1 MALVRAPRLELPEG
15 ATVLACWHRDLLP
28 MHAVARHIPSL
39 ALVSRSRDADFLCA
53 LLAPTAV
60 QVVRGSS
67 SRGTHASRG
76 LLRHLR
82 NGGVVI
88 MALDGP
94 KGPAGQEKPGAA
106 WLAERSGARLVR
118 LEFEVSRSL
127 RLKDWSGLRIPLPAS
142 RVQVHPASIFGG
154 K

>member
-1 MALVRAPRLELPEG
+1 MALVRAPRLELPRG

-28 MHAVARHIPSL
+28 MYAVARHIPSL
-39 ALVSRSRDADFLCA
+39 ALVSQSRDADFLCA

-60 QVVRGSS
+60 RTVRGSS
-67 SRGTHASRG
+67 SRGTQASRG

-82 NGGVVI
+82 QGGTVI

-94 KGPAGQEKPGAA
+94 KGPAGQEKPGAE
-106 WLAERSGARLVR
+106 WLAERSDAELVR
-118 LEFEVSRSL
+118 LEFDLSGCLEL
-127 RLKDWSGLRIPLPAS
+127 GDWSGLRIPLPAS
-142 RVQVHPASIFGG
+142 RVQLRRASIFGN

>member
-1 MALVRAPRLELPEG
+1 M
-15 ATVLACWHRDLLP
+15 LACWHRDLLP
-28 MHAVARHIPSL
+28 MYAVARHIPSL
-39 ALVSRSRDADFLCA
+39 ALVSQSRDADFLCA

-60 QVVRGSS
+60 RTVRGSS
-67 SRGTHASRG
+67 SRGTQASRG

-82 NGGVVI
+82 SGGTVI

-106 WLAERSGARLVR
+106 WLAERSGAELIRLD
-118 LEFEVSRSL
+118 FELSGC
-127 RLKDWSGLRIPLPAS
+127 LKLGDWSGLRIPLPAS
-142 RVQVHPASIFGG
+142 RVQVRRASIFGN

>member
-1 MALVRAPRLELPEG
+1 MALVRAPRLELPDG
-15 ATVLACWHRDLLP
+15 AVVLACWHRDLLP
-28 MHAVARHIPSL
+28 MYAVARHIPSL
-39 ALVSRSRDADFLCA
+39 ALVSQSRDADFLCA
-53 LLAPTAV
+53 LLASTAV
-60 QVVRGSS
+60 RTVRGSS
-67 SRGTHASRG
+67 SRGAQASRG

-106 WLAERSGARLVR
+106 WLAEQSGARLIR
-118 LEFEVSRSL
+118 LDFEVSRC
-127 RLKDWSGLRIPLPAS
+127 LKLNDWSGLRIPLPAS
-142 RVQVHPASIFGG
+142 RVQVRLGSIFGG